1 MFLSREKLVIW
12 DFLLAAYGKI
22 RDMKQRIRVTAICK
36 HDDEVLLLKRAG
48 GRVEGVFNFE
58 LPTGKIV
65 FGEQPEEAMTRVIY
79 ENLGV
84 QALKIQLTDVV
95 TFTGLRDSSEQGNL
109 FIVFEVQLQD
119 NTIKLF
125 EDRYSAY
132 KWVPLND
139 ISSVT
144 LAEESLM
151 VLQITGTKTGT
162 LATKIIQVGE
172 EGKQVLPVSDFAT
185 IYTDGGSRG
194 NPGPSGLGYYIIGP
208 DGKELKRGG
217 EFLGFS
223 TSRLAEY
230 YGLKE
235 GLEQA
240 IELGLKRVHFK
251 SDSLMMVNQMNGVY
265 KVKNPDLMQVHADVL
280 KLLDK
285 LDAYSFTHVPRELNA
300 EADAEVN
307 KVIDAN
313 LTRKIM
319 EY

>member
-1 MFLSREKLVIW
+1 
-12 DFLLAAYGKI
+12 
-22 RDMKQRIRVTAICK
+22 MKQRIRVTAICRK
-36 HDDEVLLLKRAG
+36 DDEILLLKRAG
-48 GRVEGVFNFE
+48 GRVEGVVNNFE
-58 LPTGKIV
+58 LPTGKII
-65 FGEQPEEAMTRVIY
+65 FGEQPEEAMARVLY
-79 ENLGV
+79 ENLGMR
-84 QALKIQLTDVV
+84 ATSLRLTDVV
-95 TFTGLRDSSEQGNL
+95 TFTDLGNSSEQGNL
-109 FIVFEVQLQD
+109 FIVFEA
-119 NTIKLF
+119 KL
-125 EDRYSAY
+125 EDVSVKITTDRYVAY
-132 KWVPLND
+132 KWVKSTEANA
-139 ISSVT
+139 VM
-144 LAEESLM
+144 LAEESMM
-151 VLQITGTKTGT
+151 VLQITATKAGT
-162 LATKIIQVGE
+162 LATKIVTVDDE
-172 EGKQVLPVSDFAT
+172 AKQVLPASDFAT

-265 KVKNPDLMQVHADVL
+265 KVKNPDLMQIHGDVL
-280 KLLDK
+280 KLLSN
-285 LDAYSFTHVPRELNA
+285 LEAYSFTHVPRELNE

-307 KVIDAN
+307 KIIDAN
-313 LTRKIM
+313 MKRANV

>member
-1 MFLSREKLVIW
+1 
-12 DFLLAAYGKI
+12 
-22 RDMKQRIRVTAICK
+22 MKQRIRVTAICK
-36 HDDEVLLLKRAG
+36 NEDEVLLLKRAG
-48 GRVEGVFNFE
+48 GRVEGMFNFE

-65 FGEQPEEAMTRVIY
+65 FGEQPEEALARVIY

-84 QALKIQLTDVV
+84 QALSIQLSDVV

-109 FIVFEVQLQD
+109 FIVFEVKLQD
-119 NTIKLF
+119 NSIKLF

-132 KWVPLND
+132 KWVKMSEL
-139 ISSVT
+139 SSVT

-223 TSRLAEY
+223 SSRLAEY

-251 SDSLMMVNQMNGVY
+251 SDSLMMVNQMNGIY
-265 KVKNPDLMQVHADVL
+265 KVKNPDLMQVHNDVL
-280 KLLDK
+280 KLLEN
-285 LDAYSFTHVPRELNA
+285 LEAYSFTHVPREMNV

-313 LTRKIM
+313 MARKVL